1 LLLKRMIERVENM
14 PNTRRQ
20 KRESAF
26 ILIFEKLF
34 RSDSI
39 EEILELAENIDEIV
53 IDTDVIKTFTET
65 VNKANELDEIITK
78 YSEKRI
84 VDRIPKIN
92 LAILR
97 LALYEALYDEKVPI
111 NVAINE
117 AVLLAKKYAQEPDVG
132 FINGVLGAYSRS
144 DEAPKND

>member
-1 LLLKRMIERVENM
+1 MIERVENM